1 MHVLILGGGDLA
13 SGVAL
18 RLFRSGLQVFITE
31 LHQPLVVRRLVS
43 FAEAVYSGKTSVEE
57 VTARRAENVP
67 HGLSLI
73 EQGFIPVLADPE
85 ADCLSELSPS
95 VLIDAR
101 MIKRSPEYDKEI
113 AQFVI
118 GLGPGFSAGVNCH
131 AAVETNRGHHLG
143 RVVWRGALEADTGI
157 PEEVMNRRAERV
169 LRSPADG
176 VLTTF
181 VDIKERVG
189 AGELIAEVAGEQ
201 VLAPFDGVLRGIMH
215 PGIFVQQGRKIG
227 DVDPRGDPS
236 YCTQVSDKSLAIA
249 GGVLEAI
256 LSRPELRSKLW
267 NTHEISASTSDR

>member
-1 MHVLILGGGDLA
+1 LAGGIWQA
-13 SGVAL
+13 V
-18 RLFRSGLQVFITE
+18 QVFITE
-31 LHQPLVVRRLVS
+31 LPQPLVVRRLVS
-43 FAEAVYSGKTSVEE
+43 FAEAVYRGETSVEE

-85 ADCLSELSPS
+85 AGCLSELSPS

-113 AQFVI
+113 APFVI
-118 GLGPGFSAGVNCH
+118 GLGPGFTAGVNCH

-143 RVVWRGALEADTGI
+143 RVVWRGTLETDTGI
-157 PEEVMNRRAERV
+157 PEEVMNRSAERV

-181 VDIKERVG
+181 FDIKERVK
-189 AGELIAEVAGEQ
+189 AGELIAEVAGEK

-256 LSRPELRSKLW
+256 LSRTELRSKLW
-267 NTHEISASTSDR
+267 NTHEISAGTSDR